1 MREILEVALK
11 RPLPVVVPDGP
22 VGYSMNCVME
32 DVDASLAT
40 AQGDLEEIE
49 EKVQRY

>member
-22 VGYSMNCVME
+22 VGYSMNCVTE